1 MSAAGGVG
9 EILRLA
15 EADPRRTVDIATTVV
30 RQAHAERDFA
40 AESVAERTIGIAATH
55 LEDIDGAARHLRS
68 AINLANRA
76 GSAEQAAEARL
87 RLAFALSIRGRPQ
100 QGMREIASALPG
112 LHGAARARA
121 EAQRGAIFNL
131 LGQFDSALACFRTAV
146 PALRRARSPGWT
158 ERAAATG
165 DLPPKRICRRPRA

>member
-15 EADPRRTVDIATTVV
+15 EADPRHTVALAATVV

-40 AESVAERTIGIAATH
+40 AESAAERAIGIAATH
-55 LEDIDGAARHLRS
+55 LEDLDGAVRHLRS
-68 AINLANRA
+68 AISLANRA
-76 GSAEQAAEARL
+76 SSAEQAAEARL

-112 LHGAARARA
+112 LHGPARAHA

-131 LGQFDSALACFRTAV
+131 LGQFDSALR
-146 PALRRARSPGWT
+146 LGAR
-158 ERAAATG
+158 
-165 DLPPKRICRRPRA
+165 